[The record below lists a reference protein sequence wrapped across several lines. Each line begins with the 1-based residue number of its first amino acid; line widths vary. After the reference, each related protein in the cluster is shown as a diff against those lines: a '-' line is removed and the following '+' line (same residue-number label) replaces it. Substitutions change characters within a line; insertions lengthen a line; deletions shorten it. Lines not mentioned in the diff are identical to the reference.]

1 MEYSQTAQMNGPAT
15 IGEKRNRHVV
25 LELANGT
32 SVQKL
37 LIGLLVAPLE
47 APCGP
52 SPVKGQFCTDAKQLL
67 SLWGHVTF
75 TITT

>member
-47 APCGP
+47 ASCGP
-52 SPVKGQFCTDAKQLL
+52 VQSKASFVPLPSSCFRYGGTLPSP
-67 SLWGHVTF
+67 
-75 TITT
+75 